1 MPVIEGMMKVYA
13 RDCMAKAVVN
23 LESTDTATFE
33 GLLALN
39 VFLTAG
45 DVVQCALVN
54 VKWGEMALERFLL
67 QKKDTLNDDD
77 VAELGYYSL
86 SFSLA
91 GLKVYTAN
99 NIPCAPSIE
108 KFFHAKKELARQA
121 FEVLLSKPLY
131 ITVPDVKRLRDLNY
145 VWGRQAFEVLFE
157 EKRKRGTRLTAED
170 VVLLAEADVKWG
182 RKAQFLSIGRW
193 VD

>member
-170 VVLLAEADVKWG
+170 VVLLAEADVKW
-182 RKAQFLSIGRW
+182 
-193 VD
+193 